1 MNVEEAIMND
11 QIASPQTPVPEEP
24 ALRPAV
30 DVIEDA
36 GGITLRADLPGV
48 SKEALDIRVDGDT
61 LTLEAQISL
70 PLPEEVAPH
79 HVEVELPRYRRR
91 FSLSRELDAEQISA
105 ELAHGVLTLRIPKA
119 EHAQPRKIAVAV
131 G

>member
-1 MNVEEAIMND
+1 MND
-11 QIASPQTPVPEEP
+11 QIANLQTPGPAQEDP

-36 GGITLRADLPGV
+36 GGITLVADLPGV

-61 LTLEAQISL
+61 LTLEAQINL
-70 PLPEEVAPH
+70 PLPEGMAPH

-91 FSLSRELDAEQISA
+91 FGLSKELDAEQITA
-105 ELAHGVLTLRIPKA
+105 ELTHGVLKLRIPKA

>member
-1 MNVEEAIMND
+1 MND
-11 QIASPQTPVPEEP
+11 QVANPQTPAQEEAA

-36 GGITLRADLPGV
+36 GGITLLADLPGV

-61 LTLEAQISL
+61 LTLEAQIGL
-70 PLPEEVAPH
+70 PLAEGMEPH
-79 HVEVELPRYRRR
+79 HVEVDLPRYRRR
-91 FSLSRELDAEQISA
+91 FGLSKELDAEQITA
-105 ELAHGVLTLRIPKA
+105 ELAHGVLKLRIPKA

>member
-1 MNVEEAIMND
+1 MND
-11 QIASPQTPVPEEP
+11 QIANPQTPAQEETA

-36 GGITLRADLPGV
+36 GGITLLADLPGV
-48 SKEALDIRVDGDT
+48 PKDALDIRVDGDT

-70 PLPEEVAPH
+70 PLPEGMAPH

-91 FSLSRELDAEQISA
+91 FSLSKELDAEHITA